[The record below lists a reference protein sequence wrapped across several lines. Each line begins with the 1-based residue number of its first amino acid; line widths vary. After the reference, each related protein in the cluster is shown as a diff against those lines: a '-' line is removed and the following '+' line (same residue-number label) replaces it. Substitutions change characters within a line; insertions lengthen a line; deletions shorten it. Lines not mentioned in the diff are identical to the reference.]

1 MNDFEGWYD
10 WFIGV
15 DKVRNQ
21 TGDWY
26 FGVVALKNPPI
37 SATQGGTCD
46 DLTKDNLN
54 NDFNQTTEFPG
65 YEIRVYTG
73 GCYYFNTSNEEWDG
87 AGITVKLD
95 QKVFCLIIF

>member
-1 MNDFEGWYD
+1 MIDVLEWVD

-15 DKVRNQ
+15 EKVKNQ

-26 FGVVALKNPPI
+26 FGVVALKNPPM
-37 SATQGGTCD
+37 SVTQDGVCD

-54 NDFNQTTEFPG
+54 HDFNQTKEYPG

-73 GCYYFNTSNEEWDG
+73 GCYYFNSETEEWEG
-87 AGITVKLD
+87 YGI
-95 QKVFCLIIF
+95 KVIRQTEI